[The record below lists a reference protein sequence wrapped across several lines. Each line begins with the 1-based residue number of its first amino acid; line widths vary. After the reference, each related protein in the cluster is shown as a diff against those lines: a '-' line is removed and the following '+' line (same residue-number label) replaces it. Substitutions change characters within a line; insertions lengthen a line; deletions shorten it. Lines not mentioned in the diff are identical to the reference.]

1 MFADAG
7 YDVWLLNYR
16 ASFYGKEHIQ
26 FDEQEDARAFY
37 NYTVVELA
45 TYDIPEQINYI
56 LKARSVKKVWYSSEL
71 GSSDS

>member
-16 ASFYGKEHIQ
+16 ASFYGKEHVQ
-26 FDEQEDARAFY
+26 FDEREDARAFY
-37 NYTVVELA
+37 NHSVVELA